1 MWIRHTVRADKSV
14 ITEIDVTGIEAVEIA
29 SVAVN
34 HLSALSGPAHGLVHE
49 VPDEPP
55 LELGILANQVPV
67 LFETT
72 LRVTHGVRILA
83 LYERL
88 LILVVLAVA
97 FAPFVA
103 GIHRAVDISF
113 SACSRLFVLH
123 GTAWVFRFHPV
134 VGGFEV
140 RTVSGL
146 VAQRPEDNAGMVE
159 AALHIA
165 LVTFHVRLLVVGAL
179 GKGTFAIAHP
189 MRFDVGF
196 RHHVE
201 AVLVAKFV
209 PQVVVGIVAGTY
221 CIQVKQLHDLDVLNH
236 AFARYYIAI
245 IGIHFVTVG
254 TFKEHRLSVYQN
266 LRVFQLHFAEA
277 YFQRNHLHYF
287 IT

>member
-29 SVAVN
+29 TVAVN
-34 HLSALSGPAHGLVHE
+34 HLSALSGPAHGLVYE
-49 VPDEPP
+49 VPDEAP

-97 FAPFVA
+97 FAPFVV
-103 GIHRAVDISF
+103 GIHRAVDIGF
-113 SACSRLFVLH
+113 SACSRPLVLH

-134 VGGFEV
+134 VSGFEV

-146 VAQRPEDNAGMVE
+146 VAQRPEDDAGVVE

-165 LVTFHVRLLVVGAL
+165 PVAFHVRLPVVGTL
-179 GKGTFAIAHP
+179 GKGTFAITHP
-189 MRFDVGF
+189 M
-196 RHHVE
+196 
-201 AVLVAKFV
+201 
-209 PQVVVGIVAGTY
+209 
-221 CIQVKQLHDLDVLNH
+221 
-236 AFARYYIAI
+236 
-245 IGIHFVTVG
+245 
-254 TFKEHRLSVYQN
+254 
-266 LRVFQLHFAEA
+266 
-277 YFQRNHLHYF
+277 
-287 IT
+287 